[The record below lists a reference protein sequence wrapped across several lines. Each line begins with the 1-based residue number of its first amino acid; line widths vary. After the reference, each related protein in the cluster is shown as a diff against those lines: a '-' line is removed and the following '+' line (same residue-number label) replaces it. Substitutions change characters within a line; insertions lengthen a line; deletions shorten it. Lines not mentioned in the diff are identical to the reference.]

1 VARRLQREAAEIMS
15 PISALSKGEYAHSVE
30 LALIRHELSQP
41 LTFLMTS
48 LSLLRLRIERDL
60 KSCEGAQSLV
70 SVLGAAHESASHIGD
85 MVRRIGAEG
94 DDEIGS
100 VNLADIVE
108 KTLLIAEDGIARV
121 ADLTVDI
128 RCRSVVK
135 GNAMRLRQVLLNLLT
150 NAIFAVRDL
159 ETGRGHIAV
168 SLNREGED
176 SILLEVLDDGIGIR
190 DSERTMVGELH
201 FTSRP
206 ERGRGFGL
214 ALCRSIVES
223 YGGKFE
229 LDARRTRG
237 TAARVVLPLASAHAP
252 GEEHS

>member
-1 VARRLQREAAEIMS
+1 MS

-60 KSCEGAQSLV
+60 QSCEGAVSLIGA
-70 SVLGAAHESASHIGD
+70 LTAAHESASHIGD

-94 DDEIGS
+94 SDEIGP

-108 KTLLIAEDGIARV
+108 KTLLIAEDGIAHS
-121 ADLTVDI
+121 ADLVREI
-128 RCRSVVK
+128 EFQAIVA
-135 GNAMRLRQVLLNLLT
+135 GNATRLRQVLLNLLT
-150 NAIFAVRDL
+150 NAVFAVRDL
-159 ETGRGHIAV
+159 GQGRGTITV
-168 SLNREGED
+168 RLVRSGDDEVV
-176 SILLEVLDDGIGIR
+176 LEVIDDGIGIR
-190 DSERTMVGELH
+190 ESEKTMLGELH

-214 ALCRSIVES
+214 ALCRSIIES
-223 YGGKFE
+223 YGGRIQ
-229 LDARRTRG
+229 LDARHSRG
-237 TAARVVLPLASAHAP
+237 TTARAALPLAHVGTRAEKRS
-252 GEEHS
+252 